1 MTKVR
6 TYRIDVDEYARE
18 WDAVVIGTCWWMT
31 SQHLWTAASFDAGC
45 CAGNIPVIDS
55 CWRLPDSTVPSAAM
69 KKCVYDPTNKNADA
83 FDYCNFTNTPTIPD
97 VYDPIITFTQG
108 WITKWSISL
117 NQPWT
122 STIALDAGWVQ
133 AWKGININNNFVEVN
148 YDDNTIKLQDNNKIY
163 VNVDNELNCS
173 SELPVQNKIIK
184 WAIDWLSCDIN
195 TVDCKFADYTKTCDL
210 SCVAFTN
217 EYCDLNNKPYIPDV
231 IDNLTCNAT
240 NKSLS
245 ANQGSL
251 LKWMIDDLKA
261 IGKFL
266 SLWDST
272 TWLPVSFPQSIPY
285 TYSTG
290 DYYLVEN
297 VWTTNYKPVW
307 SLYNWIASSTIETWE
322 VEIWDMYIYDGTT
335 WLLQI
340 NHWKSVSFANLTW
353 QPDDNAN
360 LCAALSAKTDDST
373 LCAVSKSWQ
382 YCDLTWTP
390 TIPTVNNNTI
400 TLQKNGTAVDY
411 FTLNQS
417 SDKCI
422 NITVPTTVWELSDSS
437 CYATVASL
445 CDVATSAQYCDLIGT
460 PTIPAALSAGN
471 GINIT
476 SNCINV
482 NYDWST
488 IKKNNWNCLYADL
501 TWYVQSCDLSC
512 VAFSNEYCDLTW
524 TPTLCDVATSAQYCD
539 LIGTP
544 TIPTD
549 NCQLLNGCWYTTC
562 TGTLVASDLNWYAQT
577 CNLATVATSWCYC
590 DLIWAP
596 IAPDVNTQAFYL
608 SSTSDITNATAAL
621 TYINNWWYAI
631 VVLNNVA
638 YSLSSKSSSSLVFK
652 WPASFTANTS
662 DTTINVPTLTFTVS
676 SSAVTAITSSN
687 TSLWQYLQT
696 DRNYSTAYT
705 PAYNWSPA
713 TKKYV
718 DDCIWWISIP
728 TDNCQ
733 LSNGCW
739 YTTCTGTLTDNSL
752 KTVNGC
758 SLVWNWDI
766 CIQSGTWWQ
775 INGTLSCQ
783 TDLNTALGWKLDKVT
798 DTNTYWRVYG
808 ISTTWEQVTVCISP
822 GLVNNTLVRRS
833 WNQIIVPDTPT
844 ATCHAASKCY
854 VDTAIAGVGWWD
866 MCYSDF
872 NWTSK
877 SWASVTLSL
886 NSTLTP
892 SANFTVNKPSTI
904 KEWQVYVLRVT
915 NGATPYTMT
924 LGTGITNPWWVDLT
938 LTPSGTD
945 QFTFLATSSSAL
957 ELQAMWERENV
968 FVTQAQYDALPS
980 TKNADWKTYFIYEE

>member
-6 TYRIDVDEYARE
+6 SYRIDVDECARE

-31 SQHLWTAASFDAGC
+31 SQHLGTVASLDTWTSS
-45 CAGNIPVIDS
+45 GNVPVLDVN
-55 CWRLPDSTVPSAAM
+55 WELPDSTISSGAM
-69 KKCVYDPTNKNADA
+69 KKCVYDQCWVNWDA
-83 FDYCNFTNTPTIPD
+83 FDYCNFRNTPTIPD

-307 SLYNWIASSTIETWE
+307 SLYDWTASSTVETWE

-445 CDVATSAQYCDLIGT
+445 CDVAMSWQYCDLTWT

-488 IKKNNWNCLYADL
+488 IKKNDWNCLYADL
-501 TWYVQSCDLSC
+501 TWYAQSCDLSC

-549 NCQLLNGCWYTTC
+549 NCQLSNGCWYTTC

-577 CNLATVATSWCYC
+577 CDLATVATSWCYC

-608 SSTSDITNATAAL
+608 SSTSDTTNATAAL
-621 TYINNWWYAI
+621 TYITNWWYAI
-631 VVLNNVA
+631 VILNNIA
-638 YSLSSKSSSSLVFK
+638 YNLVSKSSSSLVFK
-652 WPASFTANTS
+652 SNPISTANTS

-676 SSAVTAITSSN
+676 SDAVTAITSNN

-696 DRNYSTAYT
+696 DRNYWTAYI
-705 PAYNWSPA
+705 PSYDWSPS

-718 DDCIWWISIP
+718 DDCFSCLSAVATSWCYCDLTWQPTIP

-733 LSNGCW
+733 LSNSCW
-739 YTTCTGTLTDNSL
+739 YTTCTGTLVDS
-752 KTVNGC
+752 
-758 SLVWNWDI
+758 SLVTINWCCLVWSWDI
-766 CIQSGTWWQ
+766 CIQWWVTSVNWCTWAVCVDEFSPASAWSCWQ
-775 INGTLSCQ
+775 VLQKTSSWYDWANISLS
-783 TDLNTALGWKLDKVT
+783 A
-798 DTNTYWRVYG
+798 
-808 ISTTWEQVTVCISP
+808 
-822 GLVNNTLVRRS
+822 
-833 WNQIIVPDTPT
+833 
-844 ATCHAASKCY
+844 
-854 VDTAIAGVGWWD
+854 WD
-866 MCYSDF
+866 MCYADF
-872 NWTSK
+872 NYVTK
-877 SWASVTLSL
+877 SGASIILDL
-886 NSTLTP
+886 NSTITP
-892 SANFTVNKPSTI
+892 SANFTVNVPSEI
-904 KEWQVYVLRVT
+904 KEWQTYVLRVT
-915 NGATPYTMT
+915 NWVTAYTMT
-924 LGTGITNPWWVDLT
+924 LGTGISNPWGIDLT
-938 LTPSGTD
+938 LTPSGID
-945 QFTFLATSSSAL
+945 QFVFLATSSSTL
-957 ELQAMWERENV
+957 ELQNDTDDEIR
-968 FVTQAQYDALPS
+968 FVTQSDYNNLPA
-980 TKNADWKTYFIYEE
+980 TKTTDGRVYFIVE

>member
-1 MTKVR
+1 MTTRVKS
-6 TYRIDVDEYARE
+6 YRINTDENVRK
-18 WDAVVIGTCWWMT
+18 WDAIVIWDNWEMT
-31 SQHLWTAASFDAGC
+31 WQHLGTAASLDNWTC
-45 CAGNIPVIDS
+45 SGNVPILDS
-55 CWRLPDSTVPSAAM
+55 GWKLGDSMMPSSAM
-69 KKCVYDPTNKNADA
+69 KKCVYDQCWVNWDA
-83 FDYCNFTNTPTIPD
+83 FDYCNFRNTPTIPN

-133 AWKGININNNFVEVN
+133 AWKGININNNLVEVN

-163 VNVDNELNCS
+163 VNVDNELSCS
-173 SELPVQNKIIK
+173 SELPVQNKVIK

-195 TVDCKFADYTKTCDL
+195 AVDCKFADYTKTCDL

-231 IDNLTCNAT
+231 VDNLTCSAT

-272 TWLPVSFPQSIPY
+272 TWLPVSFPQSTPY

-307 SLYNWIASSTIETWE
+307 SLYDWTASSTVETWE

-360 LCAALSAKTDDST
+360 LCAALSAKTDDNT

-400 TLQKNGTAVDY
+400 ILQKNGTAVDC

-445 CDVATSAQYCDLIGT
+445 CDVATSWQYCDLTWT

-488 IKKNNWNCLYADL
+488 IKKNDWNCLYANL
-501 TWYVQSCDLSC
+501 TWYAQSCDLCDIATSWQ
-512 VAFSNEYCDLTW
+512 YCDLTG
-524 TPTLCDVATSAQYCD
+524 TPNLCDVATSWCYCD
-539 LIGTP
+539 LTGTP

-549 NCQLLNGCWYTTC
+549 NCQLSNSCWYTTC

-577 CNLATVATSWCYC
+577 CDLATVAISWCYC

-596 IAPDVNTQAFYL
+596 VAPDVNTQTFYL
-608 SSTSDITNATAAL
+608 SSTSDVTNATLAL
-621 TYINNWWYAI
+621 TYINNWWNAI
-631 VVLNNVA
+631 IILNNNT
-638 YSLSSKSSSSLVFK
+638 YSLASKSSSSLVFK
-652 WPASFTANTS
+652 APSTFTANTS
-662 DTTINVPTLTFTVS
+662 NTEINVPTLTFTVS
-676 SSAVTAITSSN
+676 WTSVTAITSSN

-696 DRNYSTAYT
+696 DRNYWTAYT
-705 PAYNWSPA
+705 PLYSGSPA
-713 TKKYV
+713 TKEYV
-718 DDCIWWISIP
+718 DCAVWSINSAEWWNITGTMACQTDLQWALNCKADCTAIP

-733 LSNGCW
+733 LANSCG
-739 YTTCTGTLTDNSL
+739 YTTCTGTLVAS
-752 KTVNGC
+752 
-758 SLVWNWDI
+758 
-766 CIQSGTWWQ
+766 
-775 INGTLSCQ
+775 
-783 TDLNTALGWKLDKVT
+783 DLNCYAQCCDMLSK
-798 DTNTYWRVYG
+798 TNT
-808 ISTTWEQVTVCISP
+808 TAF
-822 GLVNNTLVRRS
+822 
-833 WNQIIVPDTPT
+833 TPT
-844 ATCHAASKCY
+844 GDYNPATKLY
-854 VDTAIAGVGWWD
+854 VDTAVAWAGGWD
-866 MCYSDF
+866 MYYADF
-872 NWTSK
+872 NPVSK
-877 SWASVTLSL
+877 SWASVTLDL
-886 NSTLTP
+886 FSTLTP
-892 SANFTVNKPSTI
+892 SANFTVNKPSAV
-904 KEWQVYVLRVT
+904 KSWQVYVLRVT
-915 NGATPYTMT
+915 NWETPYTMS
-924 LGTGITNPWWVDLT
+924 LWTGVENPFGVDLV

-945 QFTFLATSSSAL
+945 QFTFYWTSSSTL
-957 ELQAMWERENV
+957 ELQKDYDDENI
-968 FVTQAQYDALPS
+968 FVTLDEYESLPS
-980 TKNADWKTYFIYEE
+980 TKLIDNKTYFIYEEE